1 MDDMKEMKDADY
13 ETLKAMMGADVTIML
28 DEPTLPKEKVEAI
41 IKQFASKL
49 IHDSVQIMDL
59 QHEQIKILRM
69 KLAIMWFLL
78 GLSIAAIF
86 LLPR

>member
-1 MDDMKEMKDADY
+1 MDGMKEMKDADY

-41 IKQFASKL
+41 IKQFVSKL